1 MQVGVWQTNTGPNRS
16 WQEDPNIRLWAT
28 NSIPHVTCAPT
39 AVPFFGETVPWLE
52 DLAPEQRTQLGQI
65 EQVSVL
71 QVTSQEGQSNVA
83 MAVYL
88 TGGGGPG

>member
-1 MQVGVWQTNTGPNRS
+1 M
-16 WQEDPNIRLWAT
+16 
-28 NSIPHVTCAPT
+28 
-39 AVPFFGETVPWLE
+39 PFFGETAPWLE